1 MPARHPRFSPPRGAL
16 RVVTGRAAA
25 KQTRTLF
32 RIRAQSI
39 ISASPRRP
47 SNDAARAIPNS
58 NGYVNLWEH
67 AASSLEVSV
76 SGAHAP
82 RGALSTGVRRI
93 SIRRLSGAL
102 KTKR

>member
-25 KQTRTLF
+25 EQTRTLF
-32 RIRAQSI
+32 RTRVRI

-82 RGALSTGVRRI
+82 RGALSADVRRI
-93 SIRRLSGAL
+93 SIRRLPGAL